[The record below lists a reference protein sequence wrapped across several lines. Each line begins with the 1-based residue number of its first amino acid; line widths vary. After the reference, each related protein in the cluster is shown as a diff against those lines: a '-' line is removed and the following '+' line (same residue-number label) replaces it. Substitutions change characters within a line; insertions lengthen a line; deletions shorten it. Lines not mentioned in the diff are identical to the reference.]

1 MKTDA
6 LSMYLNQ
13 HLHDAIERDIQIY
26 LKRGGK
32 IQKFPQGASGIDLS
46 QPKAMNRAQAEAQ
59 RQKKQKKLAARIF
72 NNDEQE

>member
-6 LSMYLNQ
+6 TSMYLNR
-13 HLHDAIERDIQIY
+13 HLHEQIDRDIQLY

-46 QPKAMNRAQAEAQ
+46 HPKAMTRAQAEAQ